1 MISLASTYCC
11 LQKSVAPPPRR
22 RTTLVQKI
30 LLTSGKFVH
39 YRQIVEQYNT
49 KARLEKGVSSKS
61 ILSEMQSLSDL
72 GYGKLHNEV
81 FYKSPNPSKEM
92 MKVYDI
98 EIEQYLYKLEDSTT
112 PKRCAFPKSIG
123 TEHCMALYHL
133 FMDTKDPQ
141 PNK

>member
-1 MISLASTYCC
+1 
-11 LQKSVAPPPRR
+11 
-22 RTTLVQKI
+22 
-30 LLTSGKFVH
+30 
-39 YRQIVEQYNT
+39 
-49 KARLEKGVSSKS
+49 
-61 ILSEMQSLSDL
+61 MQSLSDL

-112 PKRCAFPKSIG
+112 PKRCVFPKSLG

-133 FMDTKDPQ
+133 FMDTKDPKS
-141 PNK
+141 NK

>member
-1 MISLASTYCC
+1 
-11 LQKSVAPPPRR
+11 
-22 RTTLVQKI
+22 
-30 LLTSGKFVH
+30 
-39 YRQIVEQYNT
+39 
-49 KARLEKGVSSKS
+49 
-61 ILSEMQSLSDL
+61 MQSLSDL

-112 PKRCAFPKSIG
+112 PKRCAFPKSLG

-133 FMDTKDPQ
+133 FMDTKDPKS
-141 PNK
+141 NKWFPRYFFLRQIVEFQNEVGCPYFILRILYAVNR